1 VARKPVTIPSRQRV
15 SVALGDRRSSVG
27 AWRDRI
33 RDPSLTV
40 LLVLELC
47 AMFLAAPLAAKG
59 LPIARAVA
67 DTLVLAVL
75 VIVVMLSQ
83 KWGAIIL
90 ISLGLAATVASFPLS
105 GEWAPISTAVLRRSG
120 DILAFSALTW
130 VVAHAVYAPGRITF
144 HRLQG
149 AVVVYLSLATIFAS
163 VYSLIWE
170 LSPDAFAYLVVQA
183 SGPQEV
189 ATMLYFS
196 LTTLTT
202 TGYGDVVAID
212 PFARSLANLESVLG
226 QFYLAITVAR
236 LVTLELEDRRR

>member
-1 VARKPVTIPSRQRV
+1 VNGSKRDFAVVDNARTRIR
-15 SVALGDRRSSVG
+15 
-27 AWRDRI
+27 AWQDRI

-47 AMFLAAPLAAKG
+47 AVFLAAPLAAKG

-75 VIVVMLSQ
+75 VIVVMLSPRP
-83 KWGAIIL
+83 GAIIL
-90 ISLGLAATVASFPLS
+90 ILLGLAATVTSLLLS
-105 GEWAPISTAVLRRSG
+105 GEWSPVSTSVLGRG
-120 DILAFSALTW
+120 GQILVFSALTW

-144 HRLQG
+144 RRLQG
-149 AVVVYLSLATIFAS
+149 AAVIYLNLATIFAAA
-163 VYSLIWE
+163 YGLIWE
-170 LSPDAFAYLVVQA
+170 LSPGAFVNLVTPTDD
-183 SGPQEV
+183 PQEV

-202 TGYGDVVAID
+202 TGYGDIVAVD

-226 QFYLAITVAR
+226 QFFLAITVAR
-236 LVTLELEDRRR
+236 LVTMEFADRRR